1 MRNKQTTSRR
11 RFVRT
16 GLHRPDKGEIA
27 NRRRRVLANG
37 EVPDSSMLFAG
48 DDQVRDSA
56 VFVDNLIV
64 VVGFDG
70 IQGIGGH
77 RCRLH
82 LKG

>member
-64 VVGFDG
+64 GFDG